1 MFLVGWGHIYLV
13 PVLKENFVFV
23 YMGTFTWLCNYY
35 YFFSTY
41 RNMNKDLSLT
51 QLSCPPP
58 TQSKMSPRPRKSSG
72 FLEFQSQIMVT
83 WERNWLGLSPKETLI
98 SLQMMRWIH
107 LFQRWAFFI
116 FLSFMIYC
124 WKLRLYAPIRLE
136 EFHLIMK
143 N

>member
-1 MFLVGWGHIYLV
+1 MFLVGWGAHLFGACIKRKLCIC
-13 PVLKENFVFV
+13 V
-23 YMGTFTWLCNYY
+23 YVHLHDCVIIIFLFTN
-35 YFFSTY
+35 

-58 TQSKMSPRPRKSSG
+58 TQSKMSPRPRKSLG
-72 FLEFQSQIMVT
+72 FLEFQSQITVT

>member
-1 MFLVGWGHIYLV
+1 MGAHLFGACIKRKLCICVYVHLHDCVIIIFL
-13 PVLKENFVFV
+13 
-23 YMGTFTWLCNYY
+23 FTN
-35 YFFSTY
+35 